1 MFQDV
6 CRWVSYYTIVIVQV
20 IKTVLCS
27 SMYCHLFLISSASL
41 RSLLFLSFITPILV
55 WNVLWIPPVFLK
67 RSLVFPLLLFSSISF
82 HCSVKKALSL
92 LAILCNSALSWMYLS
107 LSPLL
112 FTSLLSSD
120 ICKASC
126 NQITTLPSCFS
137 FSLEW
142 FFFFFLP
149 PVQYYSSLSI
159 VLQAHWRINPLNL
172 FIISTAYS

>member
-6 CRWVSYYTIVIVQV
+6 CRWVSYHTIVIVQV

-92 LAILCNSALSWMYLS
+92 LAILCNSAFSWVYLYASPLPFPSFLS
-107 LSPLL
+107 LV
-112 FTSLLSSD
+112 FVSLLRQPLCLLAFLALRDGFGPCLLYS
-120 ICKASC
+120 
-126 NQITTLPSCFS
+126 IT
-137 FSLEW
+137 
-142 FFFFFLP
+142 
-149 PVQYYSSLSI
+149 
-159 VLQAHWRINPLNL
+159 NL
-172 FIISTAYS
+172 CP

>member
-6 CRWVSYYTIVIVQV
+6 CRWVSYHTIVIVQV

-82 HCSVKKALSL
+82 HCSLKAFLSFF
-92 LAILCNSALSWMYLS
+92 AILWNSAFSSAYLS

-112 FTSLLSSD
+112 FTSLLSSA
-120 ICKASC
+120 ICKRLLR
-126 NQITTLPSCFS
+126 QPLCF
-137 FSLEW
+137 LA
-142 FFFFFLP
+142 FLFLWDGFIYCLLYN
-149 PVQYYSSLSI
+149 VM
-159 VLQAHWRINPLNL
+159 NL
-172 FIISTAYS
+172 CP